1 MRCGPLLFFFWWS
14 VLAAQAPVDFVDP
27 FIGTAG
33 HGHTYPGAT
42 RPHGGVQLSPDTG
55 DEGWDWCSGYNY
67 ADRSLMGFSHT
78 HLSGTGISDLA
89 DVLLMP
95 YVGEVKLYPGTK
107 TDPDAGF
114 RSRFEHAT
122 EVAEPGYYAV
132 TLADYGIR
140 AELTADE
147 RRGYHRYTFPASDSA
162 RIAIDL
168 LHGLDRHRSWLT
180 ERVLDAE
187 LRVVD
192 SVTLAGF
199 RISSGW
205 ASVQRVYFELK
216 FSKPFRAV
224 GLATNGTYRP
234 DSRLARGRDVRG
246 MLGFSTTAGEQIEV
260 VATVSH
266 EPFPDGTRGGDAGEL
281 NFQQVQAAA
290 RQAWSTALSPI
301 TIEAPDSVKTIFYT
315 ALYHTALSPNYLI
328 GARSDTVLTTLS
340 QWDTYRA
347 AFALHSLIR
356 PTLTEDIL
364 VALLEG
370 YRQNGYLPVWKLW
383 EDEVNC
389 MIGTPSVP
397 IVAEALRKGYG
408 ASLADELYGAIQSS
422 LTIDNPVAPWSFFDR
437 YGYIPNDVGEYFATS
452 KTLELCYANAC
463 AAELANLRGDTAS
476 ARLYQ
481 HRAGY
486 YQNLFDPIT
495 GFFRGKNR
503 AGKMNP
509 DFDPTI
515 TNEAEFVEATPWQYN
530 FHLQQDPAALAD
542 LHGGP
547 DHLSA
552 KLDKLFATDE
562 VTIDQ
567 HILDI
572 TGLIGQYAHGN
583 EPSHHVAY
591 LYNSVGEPHKT
602 QERVGEICRRFY
614 TAQPD
619 GLCGNEDCG
628 QLSAW
633 YVFSA
638 LGFYPVHPASAT
650 YELGIPQV
658 ESAALAVG
666 GDRNFTITAAPYG
679 PAYQYVR
686 AVYLNGERMETSTLP
701 HAAILAGGT
710 LDFELSTTPQSTFG
724 E

>member
-1 MRCGPLLFFFWWS
+1 MRPTLLLVFLPWLTL
-14 VLAAQAPVDFVDP
+14 LAQSPVDFVDP

-42 RPHGGVQLSPDTG
+42 LPHGGVQLSPDTG

-67 ADRSLMGFSHT
+67 ADRSIMGFSHT

-89 DVLLMP
+89 DILLMP
-95 YVGEVKLYPGTK
+95 YTGAVQLYPGTK
-107 TDPDAGF
+107 EDPDSGF
-114 RSRFEHAT
+114 RSRFDHAT
-122 EVAEPGYYAV
+122 ELAEPGYYAV
-132 TLADYGIR
+132 TLADFGIR

-162 RIAIDL
+162 RIAVDL
-168 LHGLDRHRSWLT
+168 LHGLDRHRTWLT

-205 ASVQRVYFELK
+205 ANVQRVYFELK
-216 FSKPFRAV
+216 FSQPFREF

-246 MLGFSTTAGEQIEV
+246 TVGFSTTEGGQVEV
-260 VATVSH
+260 VATISH
-266 EPFPDGTRGGDAGEL
+266 EPFPHNSVGGAAGAGSFAE
-281 NFQQVQAAA
+281 ARTAA

-315 ALYHTALSPNYLI
+315 ALYHTALSPNRLV
-328 GARSDTVLTTLS
+328 GAAGDTVLTTLS

-347 AFALHSLIR
+347 AFALNTLIR

-364 VALLEG
+364 VALLDG

-383 EDEVNC
+383 EDEVNT

-397 IVAEALRKGYG
+397 IVVEGLRKGFG
-408 ASLADELYGAIQSS
+408 SEIADALYAAVQVS
-422 LTIDNPVAPWSFFDR
+422 LTTDNPVAPWSYFDR
-437 YGYIPNDVGEYFATS
+437 YGYVPNDVGELFATS
-452 KTLELCYANAC
+452 KTLEMCYANAC
-463 AAELANLRGDTAS
+463 AAELARLRGDTTS
-476 ARLYQ
+476 ARPYAR
-481 HRAGY
+481 RATY
-486 YQNLFDPIT
+486 YASLFDPTT

-503 AGKMNP
+503 AGEMNP
-509 DFDPTI
+509 DFNPTI

-542 LHGGP
+542 LHGGTAQ
-547 DHLSA
+547 LSA
-552 KLDKLFATDE
+552 KLDELFATDD

-591 LYNSVGEPHKT
+591 LYNSVGEHHKT

-658 ESAALAVG
+658 ESAALTVG
-666 GDRNFTITAAPYG
+666 GDRSFTITAAPYG
-679 PAYQYVR
+679 PDYRYVR
-686 AVYLNGERMETSTLP
+686 AVYLNGVRMRTSTLT
-701 HAAILAGGT
+701 HTAIVAGGT
-710 LDFELSTTPQSTFG
+710 LRFELSTTPQPTFG